1 MEGILTMSHKEA
13 DRLKIIAQVESRSM
27 TIEEASELLEVSKR
41 QMFRLLK
48 KVREEGSRGV
58 IHKLRG
64 KSSNRGYPKELKKK
78 VIGIYRKSY
87 YDYGPTL
94 FLEELIKS
102 HKISLSRETIRQW
115 LRENAIT
122 TSMRKKRPHRKKRQ
136 RRTSFGSLVQFDGSI
151 HDWFEGRGPECCLL
165 VCVDDATGRVHL
177 RFSQSENTQDAMLTM
192 WEYVKL
198 YGIPRSIYT
207 DRGGVYREEAGHLT
221 DFGRAMKELG
231 VELIFARSPQ
241 AKGRVER
248 FNRTLQDRLVKALR
262 QKGINNIAQA
272 NRFLQKSFI
281 KSFNDKFSVN
291 PEVPDGHRPIDGLD
305 LKNIFCYKT
314 QRQVRNDYTINLSGS
329 YIQLLKSE
337 APLPRPKQSVTVC
350 KWLNGEV
357 HIYFN
362 HQELKFT
369 LLKEKPKK
377 KGYKIHHI
385 PKDHPWRRANEK
397 MKLDKQRNYL
407 LAQL

>member
-1 MEGILTMSHKEA
+1 M
-13 DRLKIIAQVESRSM
+13 
-27 TIEEASELLEVSKR
+27 
-41 QMFRLLK
+41 K

-64 KSSNRGYPKELKKK
+64 KSSNQGYPLELKKK

-87 YDYGPTL
+87 SDNGPTL
-94 FLEELIKS
+94 FLKELRKS
-102 HKISLSRETIRQW
+102 HKISLSRETIWQW
-115 LRENAIT
+115 LRQESIT
-122 TSMRKKRPHRKKRQ
+122 ISLRKKRPHGKKRQ
-136 RRTSFGSLVQFDGSI
+136 RRTSSGSLVQFDGSI
-151 HDWFEGRGPECCLL
+151 RDWFEGRGPECCFL

-177 RFSQSENTQDAMLTM
+177 RFSESENTQDAMLTM

-221 DFGRAMKELG
+221 DFGRARRELG
-231 VELIFARSPQ
+231 MELIFARSPQ

-272 NRFLQKSFI
+272 NRFLQRSFMKSF
-281 KSFNDKFSVN
+281 DDRFSVN
-291 PEVPDGHRPIDGLD
+291 PEVPDGHRPIEGFD

-314 QRQVRNDYTINLSGS
+314 QRQVRNDYTISLSGS

-337 APLPRPKQSVTVC
+337 APLPRPKQNVTMC
-350 KWLNGEV
+350 KWRNGGI

-362 HQELKFT
+362 HQELKYIP
-369 LLKEKPKK
+369 LKKKPKK
-377 KGYKIHHI
+377 KGYKINHI

-397 MKLDKQRNYL
+397 MKLDRQRNYL
-407 LAQL
+407 MAHM